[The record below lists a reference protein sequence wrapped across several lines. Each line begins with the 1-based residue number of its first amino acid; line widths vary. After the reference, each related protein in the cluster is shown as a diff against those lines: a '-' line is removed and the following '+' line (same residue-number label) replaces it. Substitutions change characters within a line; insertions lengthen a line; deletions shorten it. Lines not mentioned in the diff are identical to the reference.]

1 MVHLHYDKTWCF
13 LVRLAGFMNMI
24 FFVRD
29 QIANTNAKM
38 PRFHCNVNEP
48 LERRVA
54 RTKTKAK
61 KQKVSRRR

>member
-29 QIANTNAKM
+29 QIANT
-38 PRFHCNVNEP
+38 FHCNVNEP